1 MQTKF
6 EHFAATSML
15 GCPDSPPRQNGTLHF
30 GRPWEERAFGLA
42 LALAKKGHY
51 EWEDFRQAL
60 MTSIAEWEAT
70 HDLQDPTWD
79 YYQRWLLAL
88 ERLAL
93 AAEVIDAAALED
105 RTTALVQQLREGA
118 A

>member
-15 GCPDSPPRQNGTLHF
+15 GCQDSPPRQNGTLHF
-30 GRPWEERAFGLA
+30 GQPWEERAFGLA

-60 MTSIAEWEAT
+60 ITSIAEWEAEPA
-70 HDLQDPTWD
+70 HQNPTWD
-79 YYQRWLLAL
+79 YYQRWLIAL
-88 ERLAL
+88 ERLAI
-93 AAEVIDAAALED
+93 ASGVIDAAALDE
-105 RTTALVQQLREGA
+105 RTSALLPQLRQGA
-118 A
+118 Q